1 MATVKQLDKRSG
13 ITYVYESVS
22 YWDREKKQP
31 RSRRTLIGR
40 LDPATGEIVPT
51 DGRGKRRAQKET
63 DPVVRKGPVPVAKTD
78 RLFFGATYLLD
89 QIGEVTGLTADL
101 KTCFPDT
108 YKQIQSIA
116 YYLVLEDQNPLFR
129 FKKWAAIHRHPYGK
143 DIPSQRSTEIFQ
155 SVTEEAKMHFFRLQG
170 KRRVEKE
177 YWAYDS
183 TSISSRSDTL
193 RQVKY
198 GKNKDDDHLP
208 QINLALVF
216 GAESRLPF
224 YYRKLAGNV
233 PDVKTIQELL
243 RELDVLGYEK
253 VKLVMDRGYYSAENI
268 NALFKKHLKFLCGTS
283 SALSFAREFIREIGS
298 KRDHYEYYNS
308 NLELYVFTKT
318 IAWDYEQERPYK
330 GDVVKEER
338 RMYLH
343 LYFNPDKF
351 SDDGK
356 AFNRKLDTLKNEL
369 LSGHRMPEHE
379 KDYKKYF
386 EIKETPKRGV
396 SLTVKQD
403 AVDAAHERYG
413 FFVLISNEVKDPVT
427 ALSLYRMRDVVE
439 KAFWNVKE
447 RLNLKR
453 TMTSS
458 ESSLDGKL
466 FVEFVALIYLSYI
479 QKKMEENGLFATYTL
494 HELLDELD
502 VIECFMEPGKAP
514 IQGEVLKKQE
524 QIYRDLDVTPLL
536 GRSRNRFTEI
546 WMSRHYSLRGNRLRH
561 SYVIREF
568 R

>member
-1 MATVKQLDKRSG
+1 MAMVKQLDKRSG

-31 RSRRTLIGR
+31 RSKRTLIGR
-40 LDPATGEIVPT
+40 LNPATGEIVPT
-51 DGRGKRRAQKET
+51 DGRGKRRAQKEA
-63 DPVVRKGPVPVAKTD
+63 DPVVRKGPVPVVRTE

-101 KTCFPDT
+101 KTCFPNT

-143 DIPSQRSTEIFQ
+143 DIPFQRSTEIFQ
-155 SVTEEAKMHFFRLQG
+155 AVTEEAKMHFFRLQG

-208 QINLALVF
+208 QINLVLVF
-216 GAESRLPF
+216 GEESRLPF

-243 RELDVLGYEK
+243 RELDILGYEK
-253 VKLVMDRGYYSAENI
+253 IKLVMDRGYYSAENI

-283 SALSFAREFIREIGS
+283 SALSFARDFIREIGS
-298 KRDHYEYYNS
+298 RKDHYEYYNS
-308 NLELYVFTKT
+308 NLELYVFTRT

-369 LSGHRMPEHE
+369 LSGHRVPEHE
-379 KDYKKYF
+379 KDYRKYF
-386 EIKETPKRGV
+386 EMKETPKRGL

-447 RLNLKR
+447 RLNLRR

-458 ESSLDGKL
+458 ESSLEGKL

-479 QKKMEENGLFATYTL
+479 QKKMEEKGLFATYTL

-524 QIYRDLDVTPLL
+524 QIYRDLDITPLL
-536 GRSRNRFTEI
+536 AAGQPADA
-546 WMSRHYSLRGNRLRH
+546 
-561 SYVIREF
+561 
-568 R
+568 

>member
-1 MATVKQLDKRSG
+1 MAMVKQLDKRSG
-13 ITYVYESVS
+13 ITYVYESIS

-31 RSRRTLIGR
+31 RSKRTLIGR
-40 LDPATGEIVPT
+40 LDTVTGEIVPT
-51 DGRGKRRAQKET
+51 DGRGKRRAQKEA
-63 DPVVRKGPVPVAKTD
+63 DPVVRKGPIPVARTD

-116 YYLVLEDQNPLFR
+116 YYLVLEDENPLFR

-216 GAESRLPF
+216 GEESRLPF

-283 SALSFAREFIREIGS
+283 SALSFAKEFIREIGS
-298 KRDHYEYYNS
+298 RKDHYENYNS

-343 LYFNPDKF
+343 LYFNPDKL

-369 LSGHRMPEHE
+369 LSGHRVPEHE
-379 KDYKKYF
+379 KEYKKYF
-386 EIKETPKRGV
+386 EIKETPKRGI

-403 AVDAAHERYG
+403 AVDAAHARYG

-447 RLNLKR
+447 RLNLRR

-458 ESSLDGKL
+458 ESSLEGKL

-479 QKKMEENGLFATYTL
+479 QKKMEEKGLFATYTL

-524 QIYRDLDVTPLL
+524 QIYRDLEVTPLL
-536 GRSRNRFTEI
+536 AAGQQADA
-546 WMSRHYSLRGNRLRH
+546 
-561 SYVIREF
+561 
-568 R
+568 

>member
-1 MATVKQLDKRSG
+1 MAIVKQLDKRSG

-31 RSRRTLIGR
+31 RSKRTLIGR

-396 SLTVKQD
+396 FLTVKQD

-479 QKKMEENGLFATYTL
+479 QKKMEEKGLFATYTL

-536 GRSRNRFTEI
+536 AAGQPTEA
-546 WMSRHYSLRGNRLRH
+546 
-561 SYVIREF
+561 
-568 R
+568 

>member
-216 GAESRLPF
+216 GEESRLPF

-536 GRSRNRFTEI
+536 AAGQTADA
-546 WMSRHYSLRGNRLRH
+546 
-561 SYVIREF
+561 
-568 R
+568 

>member
-1 MATVKQLDKRSG
+1 MAMVKQLDKRSG

-31 RSRRTLIGR
+31 RSKRTLIGR
-40 LDPATGEIVPT
+40 LNPTTGEIVPT
-51 DGRGKRRAQKET
+51 DGRGKRRAQKED
-63 DPVVRKGPVPVAKTD
+63 DPAVRKGPVPVARTN

-101 KTCFPDT
+101 KTCFPNT
-108 YKQIQSIA
+108 YKQILSIA

-129 FKKWAAIHRHPYGK
+129 FKKWAAIHRHPFGK
-143 DIPSQRSTEIFQ
+143 DIPSQRSTELFQ

-170 KRRVEKE
+170 KRRAEKE

-183 TSISSRSDTL
+183 TSISSRSETL

-216 GAESRLPF
+216 GEKSKLPF

-253 VKLVMDRGYYSAENI
+253 IKLVMDRGYYSAENI

-283 SALSFAREFIREIGS
+283 SALSFAKDFIREIGS
-298 KRDHYEYYNS
+298 RKDHYEYYNS

-356 AFNRKLDTLKNEL
+356 AFNRRLDTLKNEL
-369 LSGHRMPEHE
+369 LSSHRVPEHE
-379 KDYKKYF
+379 KDYRKYF
-386 EIKETPKRGV
+386 EIKEMPKKGI

-447 RLNLKR
+447 RLNLRR

-458 ESSLDGKL
+458 ESSLEGKL

-479 QKKMEENGLFATYTL
+479 QKKMEEKGLFATYTL

-514 IQGEVLKKQE
+514 IQGEILKKQE
-524 QIYRDLDVTPLL
+524 QIYRDLGVAPLL
-536 GRSRNRFTEI
+536 AVGRPAEA
-546 WMSRHYSLRGNRLRH
+546 
-561 SYVIREF
+561 
-568 R
+568 

>member
-1 MATVKQLDKRSG
+1 MAMVKQLDKRSG
-13 ITYVYESVS
+13 ITYIYESAS

-31 RSRRTLIGR
+31 RSKRTLIGR
-40 LDPATGEIVPT
+40 LNPTTGEIVPT
-51 DGRGKRRAQKET
+51 DGRGKHRAQKED
-63 DPVVRKGPVPVAKTD
+63 DPAVRKGPVPVARTN

-101 KTCFPDT
+101 KTCFPNT
-108 YKQIQSIA
+108 YKQIMSIA

-129 FKKWAAIHRHPYGK
+129 FKKWAAIHRHPFGK
-143 DIPSQRSTEIFQ
+143 DIPSQRSTELFQ

-170 KRRVEKE
+170 KRRAEKE

-198 GKNKDDDHLP
+198 GKNKDDEHLP

-216 GAESRLPF
+216 GEESKLPF

-253 VKLVMDRGYYSAENI
+253 IKLVMDRGYYSAENI

-283 SALSFAREFIREIGS
+283 SALSFAKDFIREIGS
-298 KRDHYEYYNS
+298 RKDHYEYYNS

-356 AFNRKLDTLKNEL
+356 AFNRRLDTLKNEL
-369 LSGHRMPEHE
+369 LSGHRVPEHE
-379 KDYKKYF
+379 KDYRKYF
-386 EIKETPKRGV
+386 EIKETPKKGI

-447 RLNLKR
+447 RLNLRR

-458 ESSLDGKL
+458 ESSLEGKL

-479 QKKMEENGLFATYTL
+479 QKKMEEKGLFATYTL

-514 IQGEVLKKQE
+514 IQGEILKKQE
-524 QIYRDLDVTPLL
+524 QIYRDLGVAPLL
-536 GRSRNRFTEI
+536 AVGRPAEA
-546 WMSRHYSLRGNRLRH
+546 
-561 SYVIREF
+561 
-568 R
+568 

>member
-1 MATVKQLDKRSG
+1 MAIVKQLDKRSG

-31 RSRRTLIGR
+31 RSKRTLIGR

-63 DPVVRKGPVPVAKTD
+63 DPVVRKGPVSVAKTD

-216 GAESRLPF
+216 GEESRLPF

-536 GRSRNRFTEI
+536 AAGQPTEA
-546 WMSRHYSLRGNRLRH
+546 
-561 SYVIREF
+561 
-568 R
+568 

>member
-1 MATVKQLDKRSG
+1 MHSYVLQYITMNCRRLIGMAIVKQLDKRSG

-31 RSRRTLIGR
+31 RSKRTLIGR

-63 DPVVRKGPVPVAKTD
+63 DPVVRKGPVPVARTD

-129 FKKWAAIHRHPYGK
+129 FKKWAAIHRHPYGM

-216 GAESRLPF
+216 GEESRLPF

-283 SALSFAREFIREIGS
+283 SALSFAKEFIREIGS

-536 GRSRNRFTEI
+536 AAGQPADA
-546 WMSRHYSLRGNRLRH
+546 
-561 SYVIREF
+561 
-568 R
+568 

>member
-31 RSRRTLIGR
+31 RSKRTLIGR

-89 QIGEVTGLTADL
+89 QIGEETGLTADL

-155 SVTEEAKMHFFRLQG
+155 SVTEEARMHFFRLQG

-193 RQVKY
+193 GQVKY

-208 QINLALVF
+208 QINLTLVF
-216 GAESRLPF
+216 GEKSRLPF

-253 VKLVMDRGYYSAENI
+253 VKLVMDRGYYSGESI
-268 NALFKKHLKFLCGTS
+268 NALYKKHLKFLCGTS

-318 IAWDYEQERPYK
+318 IAWNYEQERPYK

-479 QKKMEENGLFATYTL
+479 QKRMEENGLFATYTL

-536 GRSRNRFTEI
+536 AAGQP
-546 WMSRHYSLRGNRLRH
+546 
-561 SYVIREF
+561 VDV
-568 R
+568 

>member
-1 MATVKQLDKRSG
+1 MAMVKQLDKRSG

-31 RSRRTLIGR
+31 RSKRTLIGR
-40 LDPATGEIVPT
+40 LNPTTGEIVPT
-51 DGRGKRRAQKET
+51 DGRGKRRAQKED
-63 DPVVRKGPVPVAKTD
+63 DPAVRKGPVPVARTN

-89 QIGEVTGLTADL
+89 QIGEVTGLTSDL
-101 KTCFPDT
+101 KTCFPNT
-108 YKQIQSIA
+108 YKQILSIA

-129 FKKWAAIHRHPYGK
+129 FKKWAAIHRHPFGK
-143 DIPSQRSTEIFQ
+143 DIPSQRSTELFQ

-170 KRRVEKE
+170 KRRAEKE

-183 TSISSRSDTL
+183 TSISSRSETL

-198 GKNKDDDHLP
+198 GKNKDDDQLP

-216 GAESRLPF
+216 GEESKLPF

-253 VKLVMDRGYYSAENI
+253 IKLVMDRGYYSAENI

-283 SALSFAREFIREIGS
+283 SALSFAKDFIREIGS
-298 KRDHYEYYNS
+298 RKDHYEYYNS

-356 AFNRKLDTLKNEL
+356 AFNRRLDTLKNEL
-369 LSGHRMPEHE
+369 LSGHRVPEHE
-379 KDYKKYF
+379 KDYRKYF
-386 EIKETPKRGV
+386 EIKETPKKGI

-447 RLNLKR
+447 RLNLRR

-458 ESSLDGKL
+458 ESSLEGKL

-479 QKKMEENGLFATYTL
+479 QKKMEEKGLFATYTL

-514 IQGEVLKKQE
+514 IQGEILKKQE
-524 QIYRDLDVTPLL
+524 QIYRDLEVTPLL
-536 GRSRNRFTEI
+536 AAGQPAEA
-546 WMSRHYSLRGNRLRH
+546 
-561 SYVIREF
+561 
-568 R
+568 

>member
-1 MATVKQLDKRSG
+1 MAMVKQLDKRSG

-31 RSRRTLIGR
+31 RSKRTLIGR
-40 LDPATGEIVPT
+40 LNPTTGEIVPT
-51 DGRGKRRAQKET
+51 DGRGKRRAQKED
-63 DPVVRKGPVPVAKTD
+63 DPAVRKGPVPVARTN

-101 KTCFPDT
+101 KTCFPNT
-108 YKQIQSIA
+108 YKQILSIA

-129 FKKWAAIHRHPYGK
+129 FKKWAAIHRHPFGK
-143 DIPSQRSTEIFQ
+143 DIPSQRSTELFQ

-170 KRRVEKE
+170 KRRAEKE

-183 TSISSRSDTL
+183 TSISSRSETL

-198 GKNKDDDHLP
+198 GKNKDDDQLP

-216 GAESRLPF
+216 GEESKLPF

-253 VKLVMDRGYYSAENI
+253 IKLVMDRGYYSAENI

-283 SALSFAREFIREIGS
+283 SALSFAKDFIREIGS
-298 KRDHYEYYNS
+298 RKDHYEYYNS

-356 AFNRKLDTLKNEL
+356 AFNRRLDTLKNEL
-369 LSGHRMPEHE
+369 LSGHRVPEHE
-379 KDYKKYF
+379 KDYRKYF
-386 EIKETPKRGV
+386 EIKETPKKGI

-447 RLNLKR
+447 RLNLRR

-458 ESSLDGKL
+458 ESSLEGKL

-479 QKKMEENGLFATYTL
+479 QKKMEEKGLFATYTL

-514 IQGEVLKKQE
+514 IQGEILKKQE
-524 QIYRDLDVTPLL
+524 QIYRDLGVAPLL
-536 GRSRNRFTEI
+536 AVGRPAEA
-546 WMSRHYSLRGNRLRH
+546 
-561 SYVIREF
+561 
-568 R
+568 

>member
-1 MATVKQLDKRSG
+1 MAMVKQLDKRSG

-40 LDPATGEIVPT
+40 LDPETGKILPT
-51 DGRGKRRAQKET
+51 DGRGKRRGEKEA
-63 DPVVRKGPVPVAKTD
+63 DPVVRKGPVPVTKTD

-129 FKKWAAIHRHPYGK
+129 FKKWASIHRHPYGK

-170 KRRVEKE
+170 KRRAEKE

-183 TSISSRSDTL
+183 TSISSRSETL

-216 GAESRLPF
+216 GEESSLPF

-253 VKLVMDRGYYSAENI
+253 IKLVMDRGYYSAENI

-283 SALSFAREFIREIGS
+283 SALSFAKEFIREIGS
-298 KRDHYEYYNS
+298 RKDHYEYYNS

-356 AFNRKLDTLKNEL
+356 ALNRKLDTLKNEL
-369 LSGHRMPEHE
+369 LSGHRVPEHE
-379 KDYKKYF
+379 KEYKKYF
-386 EIKETPKRGV
+386 EIKEAPKRGI

-403 AVDAAHERYG
+403 AIDAAHERYG

-447 RLNLKR
+447 RLNLRR

-458 ESSLDGKL
+458 ESSLEGKL

-479 QKKMEENGLFATYTL
+479 QKKMEEKGLFATYTL
-494 HELLDELD
+494 HELMDELD
-502 VIECFMEPGKAP
+502 VIECYMEPGKAP

-536 GRSRNRFTEI
+536 AAGQPADA
-546 WMSRHYSLRGNRLRH
+546 
-561 SYVIREF
+561 
-568 R
+568 